1 MPVITV
7 TECLKIMDTG
17 TPFSCLVV
25 TYDRTRK
32 KGGKLLEI
40 PQARIDRKTDFVI
53 PEGNLGE
60 AAPRPMTDYEAK
72 LAALRTPHE
81 GGRGANPNHSHW
93 YTRNLTILADG
104 HPLTD
109 LVKIHPPLMIEF
121 NGIPVVP

>member
-7 TECLKIMDTG
+7 SECLKIMDSG
-17 TPFSCLVV
+17 SPFSCLVV

-40 PQARIDRKTDFVI
+40 PQARIERKADDPNTQYPI
-53 PEGNLGE
+53 PNTGQ
-60 AAPRPMTDYEAK
+60 RPPTPHEAK
-72 LAALRTPHE
+72 LAALASPSA
-81 GGRGANPNHSHW
+81 GGRNPNHSHW

-109 LVKIHPPLMIEF
+109 LVKIHPPLLIEF
-121 NGIPVVP
+121 NGMEVVP